1 MFEKDE
7 DGALLSRKINNTFVL
22 FLLKALKLNVQ
33 YNRNKTP
40 KILAQTNSNKG
51 EIIQNTNNLVF
62 PNSKWS
68 DPVSAPEFQL
78 NGVVYEDVKAVL
90 QSNILGLEVTPLTIT
105 KKVGYIDISSSI
117 KIVVSDALKLDAL
130 YEYLTIDN
138 NRITIFVN
146 GYRNNVDPLN
156 DPNNKDFDPNLAIN
170 IGSSY
175 LTSVNEGCESLLSP
189 HGTYWVN
196 VDSLFISRL
205 KPSTVIYFDGHNSI
219 TSSNHYKQAK
229 VYTNDIRESKCNFI
243 TECISSVKCNPGIL
257 SDLSIYLGKSIVCAD
272 PIGYTC
278 ESLMLDTIP
287 NVSGFQTRY
296 QLGNESGRRFM
307 EAINNGFVK
316 VTYDANGKITTQ
328 IDVVV
333 HSMGYAHSQGMLDYL
348 KPFMQQKT
356 NQTYFGRYYIIAPE
370 NACSATTFDKTLF
383 EEVWQYG
390 SDEGLKN

>member
-1 MFEKDE
+1 
-7 DGALLSRKINNTFVL
+7 
-22 FLLKALKLNVQ
+22 
-33 YNRNKTP
+33 
-40 KILAQTNSNKG
+40 
-51 EIIQNTNNLVF
+51 
-62 PNSKWS
+62 
-68 DPVSAPEFQL
+68 
-78 NGVVYEDVKAVL
+78 
-90 QSNILGLEVTPLTIT
+90 
-105 KKVGYIDISSSI
+105 
-117 KIVVSDALKLDAL
+117 L

-390 SDEGLKN
+390 SDEGLKNSVPWELDGVAPQCAVPGLKFGVLVGDKYGRIPNTNAPASKRNFTDAHTYFDWIFDLTKEGRVTKR